1 LTFFIWLHRVALSIR
16 RSPVERMVNI

>member
-16 RSPVERMVNI
+16 RSPVEKMVNI